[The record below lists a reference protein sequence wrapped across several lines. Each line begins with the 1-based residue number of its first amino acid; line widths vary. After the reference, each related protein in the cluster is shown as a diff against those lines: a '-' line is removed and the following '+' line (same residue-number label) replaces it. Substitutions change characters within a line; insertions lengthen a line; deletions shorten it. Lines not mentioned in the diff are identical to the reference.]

1 MANCPKCGSEHIQLK
16 RETNVSW
23 GRAIVGYALLGVV
36 GGAVGAVTGEDRNAN
51 ACLDCGTS
59 WKAAALYDV
68 LQFIKKETGLT
79 IDLSLDNHRAF
90 LSDVMPEI
98 SSYSEKV
105 ATIDNQTRI
114 EIEGKK
120 KGQSGGGCGC
130 LIGLIIAGILSISN
144 PSAFIVLAFFIGI
157 IGSLIGQGLE
167 KKDEATLNAIR
178 DSNEILKSDALKGLR
193 DTIQR
198 SKTRYLPFP

>member
-36 GGAVGAVTGEDRNAN
+36 GGAVAAVTGEDRSAN

-59 WKAAALYDV
+59 WKAADLYDV
-68 LQFIKKETGLT
+68 LQFIEKETGLT

-90 LSDVMPEI
+90 LNDVMPEI
-98 SSYSEKV
+98 SNYSEKV

-120 KGQSGGGCGC
+120 KGDAGGGCGC

-144 PSAFIVLAFFIGI
+144 PSAFIGLAII
-157 IGSLIGQGLE
+157 IGSISSIIGTALE
-167 KKDEATLNAIR
+167 KKDEATLNEIR
-178 DSNEILKSDALKGLR
+178 FSKEALKSDALRGLR

-198 SKTRYLPFP
+198 SKTKYLT